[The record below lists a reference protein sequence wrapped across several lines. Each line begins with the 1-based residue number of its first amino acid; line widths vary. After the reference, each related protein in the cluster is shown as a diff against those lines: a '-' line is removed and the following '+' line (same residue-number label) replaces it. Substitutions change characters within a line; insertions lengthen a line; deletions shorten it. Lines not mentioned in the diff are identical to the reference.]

1 MSVTEYSK
9 VLDRRVRK
17 GGAQDQLVPTYV
29 KIEEAIAE
37 GRLREALEYID
48 FFDREAAHVYAFVF
62 EEWIAEIGR
71 FLTDRG
77 MSDAEIEGVR
87 SDLKLLVNRRFE
99 EGAQYDRAAELA
111 AYRMLK
117 ARLVRHL
124 HGPAAT
130 ALDTLNAWVV
140 QWRGVHDRDLDYICG
155 LLNAVVVR
163 LGEEALEALYR
174 DYLLVKV
181 FARGFGRFD
190 VARHDWRETFDSLVS
205 FLLIGARLHLPDL
218 GRDGRSITLREHDDR
233 VEVTLSPCGSG
244 GRITAGDGYS
254 GTGSRAEAPYY
265 YRFLE
270 REHDF
275 SWNKKGVCPYCAH
288 CCLTYEK
295 LPIERLGYPVMVVE
309 PPSYRDDVAQCRF
322 TLYKDPREVP
332 AAAYERL
339 GETKPAADTPLGS
352 TGRTLDR
359 EVAP

>member
-1 MSVTEYSK
+1 MPVSEYSA
-9 VLDRRVRK
+9 VLDRQVRK
-17 GGAQDQLVPTYV
+17 GDRQDQLVPTYV
-29 KIEEAIAE
+29 KIEEAIAA
-37 GRLREALEYID
+37 GRLDEAREYID

-62 EEWIAEIGR
+62 DEWIAEIGR
-71 FLTDRG
+71 FLLDKG
-77 MSDAEIEGVR
+77 MSEAEIEGVR
-87 SDLKLLVNRRFE
+87 DDLKLLVNMRFDD
-99 EGAQYDRAAELA
+99 GLPYDREAELA
-111 AYRMLK
+111 TYAMLK
-117 ARLVRHL
+117 ARLLRHL
-124 HGPAAT
+124 NASKET
-130 ALDTLNAWVV
+130 ALETLNAWIV

-155 LLNAVVVR
+155 LLNIVVVR
-163 LGEEALEALYR
+163 LGEESLEALYR

-190 VARHDWRETFDSLVS
+190 VAKHDWRDTFESLVA
-205 FLLIGARLHLPDL
+205 FLLIGSRLHLPDL
-218 GRDGRSITLREHDDR
+218 GRDQGSISLREYDDR
-233 VEVTLSPCGSG
+233 VEVALTPCGSG
-244 GRITAGDGYS
+244 GRITAGDPFS

-309 PPSYRDDVAQCRF
+309 PPSYPDETAQCRF

-332 AAAYERL
+332 AAVYERL

-352 TGRTLDR
+352 TGRGPNR
-359 EVAP
+359 EIAP